1 MHGFDQQLLSTEC
14 ISNHRILLLSAEHF
28 TDIFILCVNTLIL
41 LELFFYGLGTAV
53 FLQPDK
59 VVHLIDRSVG

>member
-1 MHGFDQQLLSTEC
+1 MD
-14 ISNHRILLLSAEHF
+14 
-28 TDIFILCVNTLIL
+28 TLIL

-59 VVHLIDRSVG
+59 VVHLIDRTIGQHTKLFLRIFLGAHGRVDNISNGT